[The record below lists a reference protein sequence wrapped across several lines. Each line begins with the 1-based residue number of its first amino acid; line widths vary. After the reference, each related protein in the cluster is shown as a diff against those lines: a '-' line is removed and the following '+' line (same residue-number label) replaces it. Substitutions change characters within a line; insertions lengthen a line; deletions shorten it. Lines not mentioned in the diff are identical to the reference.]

1 MPKRSRSSRKTK
13 PSCAGKEK
21 NWKSWNSNINKPG
34 TKKQRSNLKQK
45 CGAQCFGDAKNLK
58 YPLCRS
64 NCSFDRAALL
74 SAKILGTHHGHY
86 NVVNKA
92 SRKLKS
98 CNRGKKAKK
107 GRTNRGKSRYGRR
120 L

>member
-1 MPKRSRSSRKTK
+1 MRRSRGSRRNKRSPLCT
-13 PSCAGKEK
+13 GKER
-21 NWKSWNSNINKPG
+21 NWKTWNTTSNKPG
-34 TKKQRSNLKQK
+34 TKKRRSNLKK
-45 CGAQCFGDAKNLK
+45 NCGAKCFGDAKNLK

-64 NCSFDRAALL
+64 DCSFDRAALL

-98 CNRGKKAKK
+98 CNKNKRNK
-107 GRTNRGKSRYGRR
+107 RKSAYGRR
-120 L
+120 Y